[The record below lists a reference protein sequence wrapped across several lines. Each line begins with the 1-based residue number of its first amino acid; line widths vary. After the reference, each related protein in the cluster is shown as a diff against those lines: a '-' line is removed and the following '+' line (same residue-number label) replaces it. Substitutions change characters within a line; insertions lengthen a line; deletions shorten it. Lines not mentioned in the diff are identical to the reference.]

1 MVVCEEGVCNAQN
14 SISFWRDIRFRARV
28 NWVSFGEVCV
38 GMWATGSVGNVSSTG
53 VLFKLEEGIYGLAMM
68 FFVRYCFHLNLL
80 GGMYMYAGW
89 VWRKNFYEIRCTEC
103 ICNFYAGIKGA
114 A

>member
-80 GGMYMYAGW
+80 GGM
-89 VWRKNFYEIRCTEC
+89 C
-103 ICNFYAGIKGA
+103 ICMQGGCGVKIFMKFDAPCVYAIFTRE
-114 A
+114 